1 MSGSYVAPSIRR
13 LSAGRGTRRG
23 SDMSGNLRISTFNGA
38 LLAAYFIPA
47 WTITAFKIV
56 VSPIHGLYERP
67 NISLGLFVSDHLQL
81 SGLATVRVAWLL
93 ALGRMTVVAFLA
105 VFLVFITRASI
116 RKAGGCNEA
125 LGMALAIGSVM
136 SFAGVVMASQAG
148 ETAAL
153 RLHAAELLMMLG
165 TVIVMLIERPAQPQ
179 AGNSPA
185 ALTLQQT
192 C

>member
-1 MSGSYVAPSIRR
+1 M
-13 LSAGRGTRRG
+13 
-23 SDMSGNLRISTFNGA
+23 
-38 LLAAYFIPA
+38 
-47 WTITAFKIV
+47 
-56 VSPIHGLYERP
+56 
-67 NISLGLFVSDHLQL
+67 
-81 SGLATVRVAWLL
+81 
-93 ALGRMTVVAFLA
+93 VAFLT

-165 TVIVMLIERPAQPQ
+165 TVIVMMIERPAPPQ
-179 AGNSPA
+179 TDAAPAGLS
-185 ALTLQQT
+185 LQA
-192 C
+192 

>member
-1 MSGSYVAPSIRR
+1 MLASYVAPSIRR
-13 LSAGRGTRRG
+13 LSAGGDQAE

-67 NISLGLFVSDHLQL
+67 NISLGLLVSDHLQL

-165 TVIVMLIERPAQPQ
+165 TVIVMLIERPAQAD
-179 AGNSPA
+179 AGAAPA
-185 ALTLQQT
+185 GLSLQQT